1 MKLYGTDQLLNICK
15 ASVLPRAEEVRA
27 GERERPRGAS
37 WGGREGLGAT
47 VGFRGGDVE
56 TSVGCYSILGLQQRE
71 AKILAIQQKYLL

>member
-37 WGGREGLGAT
+37 WGGSEGLGGI
-47 VGFRGGDVE
+47 VGFRGSDVE
-56 TSVGCYSILGLQQRE
+56 TSVGCLFATLSWGFSNEKPRF
-71 AKILAIQQKYLL
+71 